1 MMQLKNYLKISKK
14 ILLIGSL
21 TLLSACA
28 SQEKIVVQTEII
40 KADIPTQA
48 RPKPVSLSNIKFYVV
63 TKENLNDFL
72 KVFEKENN
80 DIVFYSISVKDYEK
94 MSLNIA
100 ELRRYIIQQD
110 KIIVY
115 YEKAVKKE
123 ENKPSK

>member
-1 MMQLKNYLKISKK
+1 MQLKNYLKISKK
-14 ILLIGSL
+14 ILLLSSIS
-21 TLLSACA
+21 LLSACA
-28 SQEKIVVQTEII
+28 SQEKVVVQTEII
-40 KADIPTQA
+40 KADIPIQA
-48 RPKPVSLSNIKFYVV
+48 RPKSVSLSNIKFYVV

-100 ELRRYIIQQD
+100 ELRRFILQQD

-123 ENKPSK
+123 ENKSTK

>member
-1 MMQLKNYLKISKK
+1 MQLKNYLKISKK

-123 ENKPSK
+123 ENKPPK

>member
-14 ILLIGSL
+14 ILLLSSII
-21 TLLSACA
+21 LLSACA

-63 TKENLNDFL
+63 TKDNLNDFL

-110 KIIVY
+110 KIIIY

-123 ENKPSK
+123 ESKPLK

>member
-1 MMQLKNYLKISKK
+1 MQQRNYLKISKK
-14 ILLIGSL
+14 VLLISSL

-28 SQEKIVVQTEII
+28 SQEKVVVQTEII
-40 KADIPTQA
+40 KADIPTQS
-48 RPKPVSLSNIKFYVV
+48 RPKPISLSNIKFYVV

-72 KVFEKENN
+72 KIFEKENN
-80 DIVFYSISVKDYEK
+80 DIVFYSMSVKDYEK

-123 ENKPSK
+123 ENKFSK

>member
-1 MMQLKNYLKISKK
+1 MQPKNYLKISKK
-14 ILLIGSL
+14 ILLLSSVS
-21 TLLSACA
+21 LLSACA
-28 SQEKIVVQTEII
+28 SQEKVVVQTEII

-48 RPKPVSLSNIKFYVV
+48 RPKPVSLSNVKFYVV
-63 TKENLNDFL
+63 TKENLSDFL

-123 ENKPSK
+123 EDKPSK

>member
-63 TKENLNDFL
+63 TKENLNEF
-72 KVFEKENN
+72 
-80 DIVFYSISVKDYEK
+80 
-94 MSLNIA
+94 
-100 ELRRYIIQQD
+100 
-110 KIIVY
+110 
-115 YEKAVKKE
+115 
-123 ENKPSK
+123 

>member
-1 MMQLKNYLKISKK
+1 MQLKNYLKISKK
-14 ILLIGSL
+14 ILLLGSIS
-21 TLLSACA
+21 LLSACA
-28 SQEKIVVQTEII
+28 SQEKVVVQTEII

-48 RPKPVSLSNIKFYVV
+48 RPKPVSLNNVKFYVV

-123 ENKPSK
+123 EDKPSKQ

>member
-1 MMQLKNYLKISKK
+1 MQLKNYLKISKK

-28 SQEKIVVQTEII
+28 SQEKIVEQTEII

-123 ENKPSK
+123 ENKPPK

>member
-1 MMQLKNYLKISKK
+1 MQLKNYLKISKK

-123 ENKPSK
+123 ENKLPK

>member
-1 MMQLKNYLKISKK
+1 
-14 ILLIGSL
+14 L

-28 SQEKIVVQTEII
+28 SQEKVVVQTEII
-40 KADIPTQA
+40 KADIPSQS
-48 RPKPVSLSNIKFYVV
+48 RPKPVSLSNVKFYVV

-80 DIVFYSISVKDYEK
+80 DIVFYSMSVKDYEK

-115 YEKAVKKE
+115 YEKAIKKE
-123 ENKPSK
+123 EDKSSK

>member
-1 MMQLKNYLKISKK
+1 MQLKNYLKISKK

>member
-1 MMQLKNYLKISKK
+1 MQPKNYLKISKK
-14 ILLIGSL
+14 ILLLSSIS
-21 TLLSACA
+21 LLSACA
-28 SQEKIVVQTEII
+28 SQEKVVVQTEII

-48 RPKPVSLSNIKFYVV
+48 RPKPVSLSNVKFYVV

-123 ENKPSK
+123 ESKPLK

>member
-1 MMQLKNYLKISKK
+1 MQQRNYLKISKK
-14 ILLIGSL
+14 VLLISSL

-28 SQEKIVVQTEII
+28 SQEKVVVQTEII
-40 KADIPTQA
+40 KADIPTQS
-48 RPKPVSLSNIKFYVV
+48 RPKPISLSNIKFYVV

-72 KVFEKENN
+72 KIFEKENN
-80 DIVFYSISVKDYEK
+80 DIVFYSMSVKDYEK

-100 ELRRYIIQQD
+100 ELRRYIVQQD

-123 ENKPSK
+123 ENKSSK

>member
-1 MMQLKNYLKISKK
+1 MQQRNYLKISKK
-14 ILLIGSL
+14 VLLISSL

-28 SQEKIVVQTEII
+28 SQEKVVVQTEII
-40 KADIPTQA
+40 KADIPTQS
-48 RPKPVSLSNIKFYVV
+48 RPKPISLSNIKFYVV

-72 KVFEKENN
+72 KIFEKENN
-80 DIVFYSISVKDYEK
+80 DIVFYSMSVKDYEK

-123 ENKPSK
+123 EDKPSK

>member
-1 MMQLKNYLKISKK
+1 MQLKNYLKISKK

-123 ENKPSK
+123 ENKPTK

>member
-1 MMQLKNYLKISKK
+1 MQQKNYLKISKK

-28 SQEKIVVQTEII
+28 SQEKVVVQTEII
-40 KADIPTQA
+40 KADIPTQS

-72 KVFEKENN
+72 KTFEKENN
-80 DIVFYSISVKDYEK
+80 DIVFYSVSVKDYEK

-100 ELRRYIIQQD
+100 ELRRYIVQQD
-110 KIIVY
+110 KIILY

-123 ENKPSK
+123 ENKPEK

>member
-1 MMQLKNYLKISKK
+1 MQPKNYLKISKK
-14 ILLIGSL
+14 ILLLSIIS
-21 TLLSACA
+21 LLSACA
-28 SQEKIVVQTEII
+28 SQEKVVVQTEII

-48 RPKPVSLSNIKFYVV
+48 RPKPVSLSNVKFYVV
-63 TKENLNDFL
+63 TKENLSDFL

-123 ENKPSK
+123 EDKPSK

>member
-1 MMQLKNYLKISKK
+1 MQQRNYLKISKK
-14 ILLIGSL
+14 VLLISSL

-28 SQEKIVVQTEII
+28 SQEKVVVQTEII
-40 KADIPTQA
+40 KADIPTQS
-48 RPKPVSLSNIKFYVV
+48 RPKPISLSNIKFYVV

-72 KVFEKENN
+72 KIFEKENN
-80 DIVFYSISVKDYEK
+80 DIVFYSMSVKDYEK

-123 ENKPSK
+123 ENKSSK

>member
-1 MMQLKNYLKISKK
+1 MQLKNYLKISKK

-28 SQEKIVVQTEII
+28 SQEKVVVQTEII
-40 KADIPTQA
+40 KADIPTQS
-48 RPKPVSLSNIKFYVV
+48 RPKPISLSNIKFYVV

-72 KVFEKENN
+72 KIFEKENN
-80 DIVFYSISVKDYEK
+80 DIVFYSMSVKDYEK

-123 ENKPSK
+123 ENKSSK

>member
-1 MMQLKNYLKISKK
+1 MQPKNYLKISKK
-14 ILLIGSL
+14 ILLLSSIS
-21 TLLSACA
+21 LLSACA
-28 SQEKIVVQTEII
+28 SQEKVVVQTEII

-48 RPKPVSLSNIKFYVV
+48 RPKPVSLSNVKFYVV

-123 ENKPSK
+123 ENKPPK

>member
-123 ENKPSK
+123 ENKPPK

>member
-1 MMQLKNYLKISKK
+1 MQQRNYLKISKK
-14 ILLIGSL
+14 VLLISSL

-28 SQEKIVVQTEII
+28 SQEKVVVQTEII
-40 KADIPTQA
+40 KADIPTQS
-48 RPKPVSLSNIKFYVV
+48 RPKPISLSNIKFYVV

-72 KVFEKENN
+72 KIFEKENN
-80 DIVFYSISVKDYEK
+80 DIVFYSMSVKDYEK

-115 YEKAVKKE
+115 YEKTVKKE
-123 ENKPSK
+123 ENKSSK

>member
-1 MMQLKNYLKISKK
+1 MQPKNYLKISKK
-14 ILLIGSL
+14 ILLLSSIS
-21 TLLSACA
+21 LLSACA
-28 SQEKIVVQTEII
+28 SQEKVVVQTEII

-48 RPKPVSLSNIKFYVV
+48 RPKPVSLSNVKFYVV

-123 ENKPSK
+123 EDKPSK

>member
-123 ENKPSK
+123 ENKLPK

>member
-1 MMQLKNYLKISKK
+1 MQQRNYLKISKK
-14 ILLIGSL
+14 ILLISSL
-21 TLLSACA
+21 SLLSACA
-28 SQEKIVVQTEII
+28 SQEKVVVQTEII
-40 KADIPTQA
+40 KPDIPTQS

-63 TKENLNDFL
+63 TKDNLNDFL
-72 KVFEKENN
+72 KTFEKENN

-94 MSLNIA
+94 MSLNLA

-123 ENKPSK
+123 ENKPEK

>member
-1 MMQLKNYLKISKK
+1 MQPKNYLKISKK
-14 ILLIGSL
+14 ILLLSSIS
-21 TLLSACA
+21 LLSACA
-28 SQEKIVVQTEII
+28 SQEKVVVQTEII

-48 RPKPVSLSNIKFYVV
+48 RPKPVSLSNVKFYVV

-123 ENKPSK
+123 ENKSSK

>member
-1 MMQLKNYLKISKK
+1 MQLKNYLKISKK

-80 DIVFYSISVKDYEK
+80 EIVFYSISVKDYEK

>member
-1 MMQLKNYLKISKK
+1 MQLKNYLKISKK
-14 ILLIGSL
+14 ILLLSSII
-21 TLLSACA
+21 LLSACA

-63 TKENLNDFL
+63 TKDNLNDFL

-110 KIIVY
+110 KIIIY

-123 ENKPSK
+123 ESKPLK

>member
-1 MMQLKNYLKISKK
+1 MQPKNYLKISKK
-14 ILLIGSL
+14 ILLLSSIS
-21 TLLSACA
+21 LLSACA
-28 SQEKIVVQTEII
+28 SQEKVVVQTEII

-48 RPKPVSLSNIKFYVV
+48 RPKPVSLSNVKFYVV
-63 TKENLNDFL
+63 TKENLSDFL

-123 ENKPSK
+123 EDKPSK

>member
-1 MMQLKNYLKISKK
+1 MQQRNYLKISKK
-14 ILLIGSL
+14 VLLISSL

-28 SQEKIVVQTEII
+28 SQEKVVVQTEII
-40 KADIPTQA
+40 KADIPSQS
-48 RPKPVSLSNIKFYVV
+48 RPKPVSLSNVKFYVV

-80 DIVFYSISVKDYEK
+80 DIVFYSMSVKDYEK

-115 YEKAVKKE
+115 YEKAIKKE
-123 ENKPSK
+123 EDKSSK